1 MQIPS
6 FRGLRRLLS
15 VLAGLLGLA
24 SPLGATPVKFEI
36 PAQPAPAALM
46 AFAKQARTE
55 VVFSADNLANVRANE
70 VMGEYEPE
78 TALGL
83 LLKDTGFTHRRNSS
97 GKFVVTRHTAAATA
111 TVRGVLYSSGGGP
124 ASNVTVR
131 LGETDV
137 TVLTDRR
144 GGFLF
149 PEVVPGKY
157 TIMASG
163 EGYQTLQ
170 ITDVHVRSS
179 SDIVLDQQIINQI
192 EANNITTMAPLVVT
206 ADVVA
211 DMDPFEVTGD
221 RAQAFTSRNV
231 DVPRTVNDA
240 QAYYMFDA
248 RDIDRSGVANLEGF
262 LTRNLPMQTASARG
276 EQGVFV
282 GGVRAN
288 TNLRGLGSTQTLI
301 LVNGRRSA
309 ASNLGNNA
317 PFNLNTIPLGAID
330 RVEVLPSSASA
341 IYGASAVGGVINVV
355 LKRNYSGGELKA
367 TYQTPFDTDAPIRK
381 VDISYGFSF
390 EGGRSSLMLSAGYS
404 DQSLLQ
410 VRDRQDIMRDY
421 ALRARQNFINATGNP
436 ASAPSWVGATPNIV
450 RSGNVGLVLKP
461 AFGGTALGSSITYI
475 PYGVTAST
483 SPTALGAALVAN
495 AGRANLDPA
504 ETVQNPNGL
513 LADIG
518 SAPTLRSFMATFRR
532 EMTPNLELNAEFNYS
547 GDYSR
552 RNSTLT
558 SSVSVP
564 ANAVTNPFTSAVTL
578 NLPFLGTGPTTT
590 SSVSRRI
597 TVGAIARLPQDW
609 IAQAD
614 YTWSASDA
622 TYTEGGT
629 LYTTALAA
637 DILSGAL
644 NPFVD
649 TKLTPLDLTRYF
661 GTQNWRADPN
671 TTNDVALRLTGPLPE
686 IPMGTPDLTIGLE
699 RRQERNARAL
709 YFQDYPS
716 MPSANN
722 SALTLPKSSVT
733 ESAYVEA
740 KIPLVGKKGIAPFIR
755 DINLQAAWRLEKFE
769 IATGTREVT
778 LTPVPATPPVIT
790 SNRAN
795 FRSSSLTTGITWH
808 PVKSLMLRAS
818 IAEGFVPPFQTQ
830 LVAPT
835 LATFTT
841 QVSDPRRGG
850 AATQV
855 FTLSGGNPS
864 LLPETSETTA
874 AGAVFEPVD
883 GVLKGLRL
891 AVDYNFIDKRNNIA
905 TLSTQVMVDN
915 ETSFPDRITRGPV
928 PPGDAFGV
936 GPITQVNTSPVN
948 LLRAYYES
956 IDVSLRYR
964 KSTASFGNFEFS
976 ALGTFGLQTARKT
989 VINTP
994 FVDFVGYVNYPLS
1007 FTGNGSL
1014 YWDYRRYSVGWNTRY
1029 IPRVHALGPPVSTAL
1044 AGRQRLGGEWVP
1056 SQVYHDLSFSYRF
1069 PFVSYS
1075 APREGS
1081 RTFKSF
1087 ASGLLNGVELQL
1099 AVYNLF
1105 GSKPAFDPSNST
1117 LTPFS
1122 TYGDI
1127 RLREFRVSIKK
1138 PL

>member
-1 MQIPS
+1 MCTPS
-6 FRGLRRLLS
+6 FARLRRSILW
-15 VLAGLLGLA
+15 LAGFLTFA
-24 SPLGATPVKFEI
+24 SFLGAAPVKFEI
-36 PAQPAPAALM
+36 PAQAAPAALM

-55 VVFSADNLANVRANE
+55 VVFSADDLANVRANE
-70 VMGEYEPE
+70 VVGEMEPE
-78 TALGL
+78 EAIGR
-83 LLKDTGFTHRRNSS
+83 LLKDTGFSFWRNAG
-97 GKFVVTRHTAAATA
+97 GKFVVARPTAAATA
-111 TVRGVLYSSGGGP
+111 SVRGVLFSSEGGP
-124 ASNVTVR
+124 ASRVNVR
-131 LGETDV
+131 LGESGAPV
-137 TVLTDRR
+137 VTDRS
-144 GGFLF
+144 GKFLF
-149 PEVVPGKY
+149 SQVAPGNY
-157 TIMASG
+157 TLIASA
-163 EGYQTLQ
+163 EGYQTLHV
-170 ITDVHVRSS
+170 TDVSVRSS
-179 SDIVLDQQIINQI
+179 SDVVLGQQIIHRL
-192 EANNITTMAPLVVT
+192 EANSVT
-206 ADVVA
+206 QMEPFVVA
-211 DMDPFEVTGD
+211 GEVVAEMAPFEVTGE
-221 RAQAFTSRNV
+221 RMHAFASRNV
-231 DVPRTVNDA
+231 DLPRTVNDA

-248 RDIDRSGVANLEGF
+248 RDIDRAGMANLEGF
-262 LTRNLPMQTASARG
+262 LARSLPMQTASARG

-282 GGVRAN
+282 GGVRAT

-309 ASNLGNNA
+309 ASNLGNNS

-381 VDISYGFSF
+381 LDVTYGFSF

-410 VRDRQDIMRDY
+410 VRDRQDIMTGY
-421 ALRARQNFINATGNP
+421 TLRARQNFIDATGNP
-436 ASAPSWVGATPNIV
+436 ASAPAWVGATPNIV
-450 RSGNVGLVLKP
+450 RSGNVALVLKP
-461 AFGGTALGSSITYI
+461 AYGGTSLGSAITYI
-475 PYGVTAST
+475 PYGITAAT
-483 SPTALGAALVAN
+483 SPSALGAALVAN
-495 AGRANLDPA
+495 AGKANLDPA
-504 ETVQNPNGL
+504 ETVQVPFGL
-513 LADIG
+513 QADLG
-518 SAPTLRSFMATFRR
+518 SAPTLRAFMATFRR
-532 EMTPNLELNAEFNYS
+532 EMTPNLEFNAEFNYS

-552 RNSTLT
+552 RNSTLYST
-558 SSVSVP
+558 LSVP
-564 ANAVTNPFTSAVTL
+564 ANAPTNPFTSAVTL
-578 NLPFLGTGPTTT
+578 NLPMLGFNPTTT
-590 SSVSRRI
+590 SSISRRI
-597 TVGAIARLPQDW
+597 TVGAIARLPHDW

-622 TYTEGGT
+622 AYTDGGYYANAPLT
-629 LYTTALAA
+629 A

-649 TKLTPLDLTRYF
+649 TKLTPVDLSRYM
-661 GTQNWRADPN
+661 GSQNWRGDPN
-671 TTNDVALRLTGPLPE
+671 VTNDVALRLTGPLPE
-686 IPMGTPDLTIGLE
+686 LPMGTPDLTIGLE
-699 RRQERNARAL
+699 RRQEGNGQGL
-709 YFQDYPS
+709 YFQDFPS
-716 MPSANN
+716 FPSENN
-722 SALTLPKSSVT
+722 SALTLPKNSVT
-733 ESAYVEA
+733 ESAYVET
-740 KIPLVGKKGIAPFIR
+740 KIPLVGKNGLAPFIR
-755 DINLQAAWRLEKFE
+755 DINLQAAWRLENFE
-769 IATGTREVT
+769 VATGTREVT

-790 SNRAN
+790 GNRAN
-795 FRSSSLTTGITWH
+795 FRSSNLTTGITWR
-808 PVKSLMLRAS
+808 PVKSLLLRAS
-818 IAEGFVPPFQTQ
+818 IAQGFVPPFQTQ

-835 LATFTT
+835 LSTFTT

-874 AGAVFEPVD
+874 VGAVFEPVE

-905 TLSTQVMVDN
+905 SLSTQVMVDN
-915 ETSFPDRITRGPV
+915 ETSYPDRITRGPV
-928 PPGDAFGV
+928 PAGDPFGV
-936 GPITQVNTSPVN
+936 GPITQVNVSPVN

-956 IDVSLRYR
+956 VDVNVRYR
-964 KSTASFGNFEFS
+964 KSTANYGNFDFS

-994 FVDFVGYVNYPLS
+994 FLDFAGYVNYPLS

-1014 YWDYRRYSVGWNTRY
+1014 YWDYGRYSVGWNTRY

-1044 AGRQRLGGEWVP
+1044 AGRQRLGGEWVA

-1069 PFVSYS
+1069 PFAGHSS
-1075 APREGS
+1075 SREGS
-1081 RTFKSF
+1081 RTFKTF

-1105 GSKPAFDPSNST
+1105 NTYPAFDPSNSS

-1127 RLREFRVSIKK
+1127 RLREFRISIKK